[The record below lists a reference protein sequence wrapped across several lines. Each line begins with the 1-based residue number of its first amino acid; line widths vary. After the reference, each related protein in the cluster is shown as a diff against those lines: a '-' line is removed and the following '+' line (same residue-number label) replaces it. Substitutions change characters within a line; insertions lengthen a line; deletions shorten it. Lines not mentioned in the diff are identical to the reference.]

1 MSTSM
6 STSTIAAMIAA
17 IQMNSGDDVGANLD
31 AAERLLREAAAG
43 GARLAVLPE
52 NFAFMGK
59 HDRDKLAHGEA
70 DGHGQIQARIA
81 RLARELDL
89 WIVAGTVPIRADD
102 EERVY
107 AACCVYDSDGARVA
121 RYDKIHLYDIDVPD
135 IPHPTADIRRR
146 SPPLPQSGRGTAAS
160 LRDTKAQGERY
171 RESASIAPGRL
182 HPVVVDTPVGRVGLS
197 VCYDVRFPELYRALS
212 QAGAEI
218 LVVPS
223 AFTVKTGEAH
233 WDLLLRARAV
243 ENLCYVIA
251 PGQCG
256 THPSGRA
263 TYGHSLIAEPWGSV
277 VAARDAGTPGV
288 VLAPRDAGRQA
299 ELRSGFPALTHRRLQ
314 TLYPPAI

>member
-1 MSTSM
+1 MPTL
-6 STSTIAAMIAA
+6 AAL
-17 IQMNSGDDVGANLD
+17 QMNSGDDVAANLD
-31 AAERLLREAAAG
+31 AAEALLREAAAG

-52 NFAFMGK
+52 NFPFMGK
-59 HDRDKLAHGEA
+59 RDRDKLAHGEA
-70 DGHGQIQARIA
+70 DGRGPIQDRLARF
-81 RLARELDL
+81 ARELDL
-89 WIVAGTVPIRADD
+89 WIIAGTLPIRAAGED
-102 EERVY
+102 RVY

-135 IPHPTADIRRR
+135 LPHPTADVRRR
-146 SPPLPQSGRGTAAS
+146 SPPLPQGGRGTEVS

-182 HPVVVDTPVGRVGLS
+182 HPVVVDTPAGRVGLS
-197 VCYDVRFPELYRALS
+197 VCYDLRFPELYRALS

-233 WDLLLRARAV
+233 WELLLRARAV

-263 TYGHSLIAEPWGSV
+263 TYGHSLIVEPWGSV
-277 VAARDAGTPGV
+277 VALREADTPGV
-288 VLAPRDAGRQA
+288 VLAQRDAARQA
-299 ELRSGFPALTHRRLQ
+299 ELRTGFPALAHRRLQ
-314 TLYPPAI
+314 TSYPPAI

>member
-1 MSTSM
+1 MSM
-6 STSTIAAMIAA
+6 PGIAA
-17 IQMNSGDDVGANLD
+17 IQMNSGDDVAANLD
-31 AAERLLREAAAG
+31 AAEALLREAAAG

-52 NFAFMGK
+52 NFPFMGK
-59 HDRDKLAHGEA
+59 RERDKLAHAED
-70 DGHGQIQARIA
+70 DGSGPIQDRIA

-89 WIVAGTVPIRADD
+89 WVIAGTVPIRADS
-102 EERVY
+102 ERVY

-121 RYDKIHLYDIDVPD
+121 RYDKIHLYDIDVP
-135 IPHPTADIRRR
+135 
-146 SPPLPQSGRGTAAS
+146 GN
-160 LRDTKAQGERY
+160 GERY
-171 RESASIAPGRL
+171 RESTSIAPGKL
-182 HPVVVDTPVGRVGLS
+182 HPVVVDTPAGRVGLS

-218 LVVPS
+218 LVVPA

-263 TYGHSLIAEPWGSV
+263 TYGHSLIVEPWGSV
-277 VAARDAGTPGV
+277 VAQREADTPGV
-288 VLAPRDAGRQA
+288 VLAQRDAARQS
-299 ELRSGFPALTHRRLQ
+299 ELRTGFPALSHRRLQ
-314 TLYPPAI
+314 TAYPPAV

>member
-1 MSTSM
+1 MNATM
-6 STSTIAAMIAA
+6 AA
-17 IQMNSGDDVGANLD
+17 IQMTSGDDVAANLD
-31 AAERLLREAAAG
+31 AATQLLREAASG

-59 HDRDKLAHGEA
+59 HERDKLALAEA
-70 DGHGQIQARIA
+70 DGRGPIQDQLSA
-81 RLARELDL
+81 LARELDL
-89 WIVAGTVPIRADD
+89 WIIAGTLPIHVDG
-102 EERVY
+102 EPRVY

-121 RYDKIHLYDIDVPD
+121 RYDKIHLFDIDVPN

-146 SPPLPQSGRGTAAS
+146 SPPLPQSGRGTQAS
-160 LRDTKAQGERY
+160 LRDTQAQGERY
-171 RESASIAPGRL
+171 RESASIAPGSL

-197 VCYDVRFPELYRALS
+197 VCYDVRFPELYRAMS

-218 LVVPS
+218 LVVPA

-263 TYGHSLIAEPWGSV
+263 TYGHSIIVEPWGEV
-277 VAARDAGTPGV
+277 MARREATPGIVLADRDA
-288 VLAPRDAGRQA
+288 DRQA
-299 ELRSGFPALTHRRLQ
+299 ELRQSFPALTHRRLQ
-314 TLYPPAI
+314 TAYPPSL

>member
-1 MSTSM
+1 MSTP
-6 STSTIAAMIAA
+6 TIAA
-17 IQMNSGDDVGANLD
+17 IQMNSLDDVAANLD
-31 AAERLLREAAAG
+31 AAEALLREAAGG
-43 GARLAVLPE
+43 GACLAVLPE
-52 NFAFMGK
+52 NFAFMGRR
-59 HDRDKLAHGEA
+59 DRDKLAHGEA
-70 DGHGQIQARIA
+70 DGDGPIQARLA

-89 WIVAGTVPIRADD
+89 WIVAGTLPIRAQG
-102 EERVY
+102 EERTDANRVY

-121 RYDKIHLYDIDVPD
+121 RYDKIHLYDIDVP
-135 IPHPTADIRRR
+135 
-146 SPPLPQSGRGTAAS
+146 GGG
-160 LRDTKAQGERY
+160 GEHY
-171 RESASIAPGRL
+171 RESASIAPGKL
-182 HPVVVDTPVGRVGLS
+182 HPVVVDTPAGRVGLS

-263 TYGHSLIAEPWGSV
+263 TWGHSLIAEPWGSV
-277 VAARDAGTPGV
+277 VAVRETDTPGV
-288 VLAPRDAGRQA
+288 VLAQRDAARQA
-299 ELRSGFPALTHRRLQ
+299 ELRSGFPALAHRRLQ
-314 TLYPPAI
+314 TSYPPAI